1 MKLNKKS
8 KKTHHNIGCVFMLE
22 KDIKILIEKIDKLSY
37 NLNKN
42 KFIDLIEVMGNKKE
56 MIFRNLF
63 SGLWKGIGIGIGV
76 TLVTAIIIVILQKII
91 KLNIPIISEYITDIV
106 EIVEK
111 TKSIR

>member
-1 MKLNKKS
+1 
-8 KKTHHNIGCVFMLE
+8 MLE
-22 KDIKILIEKIDKLSY
+22 KSIKTLNEKIEKLNY

-42 KFIDLIEVMGNKKE
+42 KFIDLVEVMGSKKE

-63 SGLWKGIGIGIGV
+63 SGIWKGIGIGIGV
-76 TLVTAIIIVILQKII
+76 TLVTAIIILILQKII

-111 TKSIR
+111 TKNIR

>member
-1 MKLNKKS
+1 
-8 KKTHHNIGCVFMLE
+8 MLE

-76 TLVTAIIIVILQKII
+76 TLSLIHI
-91 KLNIPIISEYITDIV
+91 
-106 EIVEK
+106 
-111 TKSIR
+111 

>member
-1 MKLNKKS
+1 
-8 KKTHHNIGCVFMLE
+8 MLE
-22 KDIKILIEKIDKLSY
+22 KSIKILIEQMEKLNY

-63 SGLWKGIGIGIGV
+63 SGLWKGIGIGV

>member
-1 MKLNKKS
+1 
-8 KKTHHNIGCVFMLE
+8 MLE
-22 KDIKILIEKIDKLSY
+22 KDIKILIEKIDNLSY

-56 MIFRNLF
+56 IIFRNLF

-76 TLVTAIIIVILQKII
+76 TLVTAIIILILQKII
-91 KLNIPIISEYITDIV
+91 KLNIPVISEYITDIV

>member
-1 MKLNKKS
+1 
-8 KKTHHNIGCVFMLE
+8 MLE

-76 TLVTAIIIVILQKII
+76 TLVTAIIILICL
-91 KLNIPIISEYITDIV
+91 LYTSPSPRDRTR
-106 EIVEK
+106 
-111 TKSIR
+111 SRMPSSA

>member
-1 MKLNKKS
+1 M
-8 KKTHHNIGCVFMLE
+8 GVFFMLE
-22 KDIKILIEKIDKLSY
+22 KSIKILNEKIEKLNY

-42 KFIDLIEVMGNKKE
+42 KFIDLIEVMGSKKE

-63 SGLWKGIGIGIGV
+63 SGIWKGIGIGIGV
-76 TLVTAIIIVILQKII
+76 TLVTAIIILILQKII

-111 TKSIR
+111 TKNIR

>member
-1 MKLNKKS
+1 
-8 KKTHHNIGCVFMLE
+8 MLE
-22 KDIKILIEKIDKLSY
+22 KSIKILIEQMEKLNY

>member
-1 MKLNKKS
+1 
-8 KKTHHNIGCVFMLE
+8 MLE
-22 KDIKILIEKIDKLSY
+22 KDIKILIEKIDNLSY

-91 KLNIPIISEYITDIV
+91 KLNIPVISEYITDIV

>member
-22 KDIKILIEKIDKLSY
+22 KSIKILIEQVEKLNY

-106 EIVEK
+106 DIVEK

>member
-1 MKLNKKS
+1 
-8 KKTHHNIGCVFMLE
+8 MLE
-22 KDIKILIEKIDKLSY
+22 KSIKILIEQMEKLNY

-76 TLVTAIIIVILQKII
+76 TLVTAIIVILQKII
-91 KLNIPIISEYITDIV
+91 KLNIPVISEYITDIV

>member
-1 MKLNKKS
+1 
-8 KKTHHNIGCVFMLE
+8 MLE
-22 KDIKILIEKIDKLSY
+22 KDIKILKEQIDKLSY

-42 KFIDLIEVMGNKKE
+42 KFIDLIEIMGNKKE
-56 MIFRNLF
+56 IIFRNLF
-63 SGLWKGIGIGIGV
+63 SGIWKGIGIGIGV
-76 TLVTAIIIVILQKII
+76 TLVTALIIVILQKII

>member
-1 MKLNKKS
+1 
-8 KKTHHNIGCVFMLE
+8 MLE
-22 KDIKILIEKIDKLSY
+22 KDIKILIEKIAKLSY

-106 EIVEK
+106 DIVEK

>member
-1 MKLNKKS
+1 
-8 KKTHHNIGCVFMLE
+8 MLE
-22 KDIKILIEKIDKLSY
+22 KDIKLLIEKIDKLSY

-106 EIVEK
+106 DIVEK

>member
-1 MKLNKKS
+1 
-8 KKTHHNIGCVFMLE
+8 MLE

-63 SGLWKGIGIGIGV
+63 SGLWKGIGIGLGV
-76 TLVTAIIIVILQKII
+76 TLVTAIIILILQKII
-91 KLNIPIISEYITDIV
+91 KLNIPVISEYITDIV